1 MNQTTTRRILI
12 IAIFQAVPLLILPPD
27 LLRTANVRFLVLPL
41 VLFGLLAWG
50 LVTYRKWARR
60 LSIFVQGFH
69 IIIRLL
75 TLLPRAY
82 LPQAAGGGPNWPW
95 IFASMTAILLSAL
108 FLYIIDQP
116 EIHLV
121 FES

>member
-1 MNQTTTRRILI
+1 M
-12 IAIFQAVPLLILPPD
+12 IAIFQIIPLLILPPD
-27 LLRTANVRFLVLPL
+27 LFRTASVRFLILPL

-82 LPQAAGGGPNWPW
+82 IPHAAGGGPNWPW
-95 IFASMTAILLSAL
+95 ILTSVAAILLSGL

-116 EIHLV
+116 EIQLV
-121 FES
+121 FEA